1 MGTHYTLYSLTKTNP
16 TWPVGDRWL
25 SVLFE
30 SQAETLL
37 RVFWHRIQ
45 DLMSYNR
52 KNSPLRQRG
61 SYKIKDIHLNSTVNV
76 NSYEKE
82 TFTKYVVDYTVLTV
96 FYLRT
101 IKKKKKKHFC
111 GKSPFIPRVVIREIS
126 KAVTSVRKALVW
138 SDKVICNFD

>member
-82 TFTKYVVDYTVLTV
+82 TFTKYVLDYTVLTV

-101 IKKKKKKHFC
+101 IKKKKKNISVAKAGVDTSGRYTRDFQSCHLST
-111 GKSPFIPRVVIREIS
+111 KSS
-126 KAVTSVRKALVW
+126 SMKW
-138 SDKVICNFD
+138 QGNM

>member
-82 TFTKYVVDYTVLTV
+82 TFTKYVLDYTVLTV

-101 IKKKKKKHFC
+101 IKKKKKTFLWQKPIYTSGRYTRDFQSCHLST
-111 GKSPFIPRVVIREIS
+111 KSS
-126 KAVTSVRKALVW
+126 SMKW
-138 SDKVICNFD
+138 QGNM